1 METTNFGAA
10 ATLLFVAVPVLF
22 LVGTFLVTGEGE
34 KSFVAG
40 ADIKEFIGLDDQI
53 SKSFCE

>member
-22 LVGTFLVTGEGE
+22 LLGTFLVTNEGE
-34 KSFVAG
+34 KSSFFSSKG
-40 ADIKEFIGLDDQI
+40 KGKIGPNI
-53 SKSFCE
+53 

>member
-22 LVGTFLVTGEGE
+22 LVGTFLVTDTGE
-34 KSFVAG
+34 KSSFFSAKG
-40 ADIKEFIGLDDQI
+40 KGKIGP
-53 SKSFCE
+53 SA